1 MIALFY
7 RGVYTGNQK
16 GGGTMK
22 IDNIKPAPAEEDHKV
37 EIQGKKKSRERKLK
51 KRGRK
56 FKKRAEKAEAANKK
70 ATRDAKRARN
80 AQHSAERERDAAVA
94 EVASLKKRLA
104 SKDKDVTDALRD
116 ENGFIRLKERNGKN
130 D

>member
-1 MIALFY
+1 MIIEN
-7 RGVYTGNQK
+7 V
-16 GGGTMK
+16 
-22 IDNIKPAPAEEDHKV
+22 KPNLADAVPNLP
-37 EIQGKKKSRERKLK
+37 GKKKPHERKLK
-51 KRGRK
+51 KK
-56 FKKRAEKAEAANKK
+56 FEKKLKAAKAAGEKAKH
-70 ATRDAKRARN
+70 TAKRARR
-80 AQHSAERERDAAVA
+80 AQHNAERERDAAVA

>member
-1 MIALFY
+1 
-7 RGVYTGNQK
+7 
-16 GGGTMK
+16 MK

-37 EIQGKKKSRERKLK
+37 EIQGKLK

>member
-1 MIALFY
+1 
-7 RGVYTGNQK
+7 
-16 GGGTMK
+16 MK

-104 SKDKDVTDALRD
+104 SKDNDVTDALRD